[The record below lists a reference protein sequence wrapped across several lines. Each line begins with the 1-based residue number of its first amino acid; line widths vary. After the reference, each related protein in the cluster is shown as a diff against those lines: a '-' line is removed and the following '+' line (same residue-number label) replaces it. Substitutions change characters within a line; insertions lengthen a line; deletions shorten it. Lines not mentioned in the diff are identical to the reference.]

1 MVNRMNQT
9 MRHFH
14 HADSAEELAHVLARY
29 VAERL
34 RQALATRGQALLI
47 VSGGST
53 PVPFFE
59 ALSGMALDWDKVFVT
74 LADERWVDASHP
86 DSNERL
92 VRLHL
97 MHGPARLL
105 RFVPLYNGAVTPE
118 AGLADVEARLGAL
131 PWPADI
137 TVLGMGGDAHTASL
151 FPHAPELPAA
161 LDDHAPTR
169 CLAVGA
175 PEAPNVPLP
184 RVSLN
189 RPALLDAAQLVVHVT
204 GTAKLDVLREAL
216 QEGPV
221 TDMPIRL
228 ALHQGR
234 VPCHVFQSR

>member
-1 MVNRMNQT
+1 MNQT
-9 MRHFH
+9 MLHFH
-14 HADSAEELAHVLARY
+14 HADSAQALALALARY

-34 RQALATRGQALLI
+34 REAVALRGRALLT

-59 ALSGMALDWDKVFVT
+59 ALSGIALDWGKVFTT

-97 MHGPARLL
+97 ARGHA
-105 RFVPLYNGAVTPE
+105 RDVRVVPLYNGAPDPE
-118 AGLADVEARLGAL
+118 AGLADAEARLGAL
-131 PWPADI
+131 PWPADV

-151 FPHAPELPAA
+151 FPHAAELSAA
-161 LDDHAPTR
+161 LDDHAATR
-169 CLAVGA
+169 CLAVAA
-175 PEAPNVPLP
+175 PAAPNVPLP
-184 RVSLN
+184 RISLN
-189 RPALLDAAQLVVHVT
+189 RRALLDTAQLVVHVT
-204 GTAKLDVLREAL
+204 GAAKQAVLRQAL

>member
-1 MVNRMNQT
+1 ML
-9 MRHFH
+9 HFH
-14 HADSAEELAHVLARY
+14 HADSAEDLALALARY

-34 RQALATRGQALLI
+34 RHALATRGRAFLI

-59 ALSGMALDWDKVFVT
+59 ALSCTALDWGGVVVT
-74 LADERWVDASHP
+74 LADERWVDASHA

-97 MHGPARLL
+97 IKDQAHAAL
-105 RFVPLYNGAVTPE
+105 FVPLYNGAPTPE
-118 AGLADVEARLGAL
+118 AGLDAVEARLDAL
-131 PWPADI
+131 PWPADV

-161 LDDHAPTR
+161 LDEHASAR

-175 PEAPNVPLP
+175 PGAPNVPLP
-184 RVSLN
+184 RISLN
-189 RPALLDAAQLVVHVT
+189 HHALLDAAQLVVHVT
-204 GTAKLDVLREAL
+204 GPAKQAVLRQAL

-234 VPCHVFQSR
+234 VPCHVFQSS